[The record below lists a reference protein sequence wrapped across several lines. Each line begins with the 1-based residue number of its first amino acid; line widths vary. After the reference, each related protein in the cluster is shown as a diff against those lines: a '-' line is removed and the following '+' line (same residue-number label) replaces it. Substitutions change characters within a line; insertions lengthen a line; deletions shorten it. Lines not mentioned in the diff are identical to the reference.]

1 MTDEKLIKE
10 GLNGKDSLKIIL
22 SGYVDKSENENT
34 EEKVGVVSV
43 MFVSE
48 NKELVVKKIEEFE
61 AKYPERYF
69 MVYSVPLDTNLEE
82 LNHYPSIVIF
92 QSDLNQINKLNNR
105 KPSIILRGG
114 FFVNRFFVKCCG
126 GLIFQPTFYMWFE
139 C

>member
-1 MTDEKLIKE
+1 MIWDISDVWKRRAWVK
-10 GLNGKDSLKIIL
+10 
-22 SGYVDKSENENT
+22 

-82 LNHYPSIVIF
+82 LNHYPSIAIF
-92 QSDLNQINKLNNR
+92 QSDLN
-105 KPSIILRGG
+105 
-114 FFVNRFFVKCCG
+114 
-126 GLIFQPTFYMWFE
+126 
-139 C
+139 

>member
-34 EEKVGVVSV
+34 GEKVGVVSV

-48 NKELVVKKIEEFE
+48 SKELVVKKIEEFE

-82 LNHYPSIVIF
+82 LNHYPSIAIF
-92 QSDLNQINKLNNR
+92 QSDLN
-105 KPSIILRGG
+105 
-114 FFVNRFFVKCCG
+114 
-126 GLIFQPTFYMWFE
+126 
-139 C
+139 